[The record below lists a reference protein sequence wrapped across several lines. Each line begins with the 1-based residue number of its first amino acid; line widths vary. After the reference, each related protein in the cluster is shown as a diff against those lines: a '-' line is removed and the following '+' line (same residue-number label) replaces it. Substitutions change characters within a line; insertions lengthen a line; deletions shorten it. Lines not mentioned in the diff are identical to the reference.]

1 MPAKH
6 SRIRQF
12 YNSKEWKRVRQYKRS
27 LARGICEEC
36 GKAGWEVHHK
46 IPLTLK
52 NFDDVN
58 IRIGLENLQLL
69 CTSCHNAK
77 RSEEKEIR
85 SDVMF
90 DDEGNLV
97 KKQ

>member
-1 MPAKH
+1 METPDK
-6 SRIRQF
+6 IRKF
-12 YNSKEWKRVRQYKRS
+12 YHTAEWKRVRRYKRN

-52 NFDDVN
+52 NFDDVQ

-77 RSEEKEIR
+77 RSEEKQIR
-85 SDVMF
+85 NDVMF
-90 DDEGNLV
+90 DSEGNLV
-97 KKQ
+97 PRR